1 MHSPRASE
9 QHRWGGRGVRAQ
21 GNSPNAAGFSL
32 AELLVG
38 LAIVGL
44 LAAMGLSGGSETL
57 ARQRLEAATRRL
69 DQGIQR
75 GRAEA
80 QKLGRPCGLSLQPQG
95 WAAPAQGSLSP
106 CLQTLERLREPID
119 AAEVRLVHNFP
130 PVLRFSSNGLVLDGG
145 TAVLSASGTS
155 LQRCLVMA
163 LPLGITRL
171 GRFRDGGCE
180 PDPSL

>member
-1 MHSPRASE
+1 
-9 QHRWGGRGVRAQ
+9 
-21 GNSPNAAGFSL
+21 L
-32 AELLVG
+32 AELQVG
-38 LAIVGL
+38 IAIVGL
-44 LAAMGLSGGSETL
+44 LAVLGWRGGSETL

-80 QKLGRPCGLSLQPQG
+80 QKLGRPCGLSLRPEG
-95 WAAPAQGSLSP
+95 WAPPAANSLPP
-106 CLQTLERLREPID
+106 CLQTLETLKEPI
-119 AAEVRLVHNFP
+119 AAGEVKLVHNFP
-130 PVLRFSSNGLVLDGG
+130 AVLRFSSNGLVLDGG
-145 TAVLSASGTS
+145 TAVLSASATS

-171 GRFRDGGCE
+171 GRYRGGTCE

>member
-1 MHSPRASE
+1 MVPVNTQEA
-9 QHRWGGRGVRAQ
+9 
-21 GNSPNAAGFSL
+21 NGFSL
-32 AELLVG
+32 AELVVRI
-38 LAIVGL
+38 AIVGL
-44 LAAMGLSGGSETL
+44 LAVLGWTGGSETL

-80 QKLGRPCGLSLQPQG
+80 QKLGRPCGLSLWPEG
-95 WAAPAQGSLSP
+95 WAPPASSSLPP
-106 CLQTLERLREPID
+106 CLQTLETLKEPI
-119 AAEVRLVHNFP
+119 AAGEVKLVHNFP
-130 PVLRFSSNGLVLDGG
+130 AVLRFSSNGLVLDGG

-171 GRFRDGGCE
+171 GRYRGGTCE

>member
-1 MHSPRASE
+1 MVLVNTQEAK
-9 QHRWGGRGVRAQ
+9 
-21 GNSPNAAGFSL
+21 GFSL

-38 LAIVGL
+38 IAIVGL
-44 LAAMGLSGGSETL
+44 LAVLGWTGGSETL

-80 QKLGRPCGLSLQPQG
+80 QKLGRPCGLSLQPEG
-95 WAAPAQGSLSP
+95 WAPPAASSLPP
-106 CLQTLERLREPID
+106 CLQTLETLKEPI
-119 AAEVRLVHNFP
+119 ATGEVKLVHNFP
-130 PVLRFSSNGLVLDGG
+130 AVLRFSSNGLVLDGG

-163 LPLGITRL
+163 LPIGITRL
-171 GRFRDGGCE
+171 GRYRGGACE

>member
-1 MHSPRASE
+1 MSRLARAS
-9 QHRWGGRGVRAQ
+9 
-21 GNSPNAAGFSL
+21 GFSL
-32 AELLVG
+32 VELLVG
-38 LAIVGL
+38 VAILGL
-44 LAAMGLSGGSETL
+44 LAALGWGGGSEHL

-80 QKLGRPCGLSLQPQG
+80 QKQGRPCGLSLQEEG
-95 WAAPAQGSLSP
+95 WAPPAGGVMPP
-106 CLQTLERLREPID
+106 CLHTLESLKEPI
-119 AAEVRLVHNFP
+119 AAGEVQLSHNFP
-130 PVLRFSSNGLVLDGG
+130 AVLRFSSNGLVLDGG
-145 TAVLSASGTS
+145 TAVLQAAGTS

-171 GRFRDGGCE
+171 GRYQGGRCE

>member
-1 MHSPRASE
+1 MSRQSRAS
-9 QHRWGGRGVRAQ
+9 
-21 GNSPNAAGFSL
+21 GFSL
-32 AELLVG
+32 AEVLVG
-38 LAIVGL
+38 VAILGL
-44 LAAMGLSGGSETL
+44 LAAIGWGGGSEHL

-80 QKLGRPCGLSLQPQG
+80 QKQGRPCGLSLQEEG
-95 WAAPAQGSLSP
+95 WAPPAGGVMPP
-106 CLQTLERLREPID
+106 CLHTLESLKNPI
-119 AAEVRLVHNFP
+119 AAGEVQLSHNFP
-130 PVLRFSSNGLVLDGG
+130 AVLRFSSNGLVLDGG
-145 TAVLSASGTS
+145 TAVLQAAGTS

-171 GRFRDGGCE
+171 GRYEAGRCE

>member
-1 MHSPRASE
+1 VRPSSTHH
-9 QHRWGGRGVRAQ
+9 HR
-21 GNSPNAAGFSL
+21 AGFSL
-32 AELLVG
+32 AELLVVIS
-38 LAIVGL
+38 IVGL
-44 LAAMGLSGGSETL
+44 LAALGWSGGRDTL

-80 QKLGRPCGLSLQPQG
+80 QKRGQPCGLSLGRDG
-95 WAAPAQGSLSP
+95 WGPPAASTLPA
-106 CLQTLERLREPID
+106 CVRTLESLQEPI
-119 AAEVRLVHNFP
+119 AAGEVQLAHNFP
-130 PVLRFSSNGLVLDGG
+130 SVLRFSRNGLVLDGG
-145 TAVLSASGTS
+145 TAVLQAAGTS

-171 GRFRDGGCE
+171 GRYRNGGCE

>member
-1 MHSPRASE
+1 MARPDRAGS
-9 QHRWGGRGVRAQ
+9 
-21 GNSPNAAGFSL
+21 AGFSL
-32 AELLVG
+32 AELLVA
-38 LAIVGL
+38 LAVLGL
-44 LAAMGLSGGSETL
+44 LVSLGFSSGSETL

-80 QKLGRPCGLSLQPQG
+80 QKLGSACGLSLSAEG
-95 WAAPAQGSLSP
+95 WAPPAGGGLRP
-106 CLQTLERLREPID
+106 CQHTLEALQEPI
-119 AAEVRLVHNFP
+119 AGGAVQLEHNFP
-130 PVLRFSSNGLVLDGG
+130 AVLRFTANGLVLDGG
-145 TAVLSASGTS
+145 TAVLSSAGTP

-171 GRFRDGGCE
+171 GRYSSGSCQ

>member
-1 MHSPRASE
+1 MRRADPS
-9 QHRWGGRGVRAQ
+9 
-21 GNSPNAAGFSL
+21 SGFSL

-38 LAIVGL
+38 VAILGL
-44 LAAMGLSGGSETL
+44 LAALGWSGGAERL
-57 ARQRLEAATRRL
+57 ARQRLEVATRRL

-80 QKLGRPCGLSLQPQG
+80 QKQGRPCGLSLQTEG
-95 WAAPAQGSLSP
+95 WTPPAGGVMPP
-106 CLQTLERLREPID
+106 CLQTLESLKEPI
-119 AAEVRLVHNFP
+119 AAGEVELTHNFP
-130 PVLRFSSNGLVLDGG
+130 AVLRFSSNGLVLDGG
-145 TAVLSASGTS
+145 TAVLQAAGTS

-171 GRFRDGGCE
+171 GRYQAGRCE

>member
-1 MHSPRASE
+1 MARARSQE
-9 QHRWGGRGVRAQ
+9 
-21 GNSPNAAGFSL
+21 PDGFSL

-38 LAIVGL
+38 LAILGL
-44 LAAMGLSGGSETL
+44 LAALGWSGGSETL

-95 WAAPAQGSLSP
+95 WVAPAQGSLSP
-106 CLQTLERLREPID
+106 CLQTLESLQEPLH

-130 PVLRFSSNGLVLDGG
+130 AVLRFSP
-145 TAVLSASGTS
+145 TATGFEIEISRYSSSFLPVTSTSPPSGKS
-155 LQRCLVMA
+155 SI
-163 LPLGITRL
+163 P
-171 GRFRDGGCE
+171 
-180 PDPSL
+180 

>member
-1 MHSPRASE
+1 MSRQARAS
-9 QHRWGGRGVRAQ
+9 
-21 GNSPNAAGFSL
+21 GFSL
-32 AELLVG
+32 AEVLVG
-38 LAIVGL
+38 VAILGL
-44 LAAMGLSGGSETL
+44 LAALGWGGGSEHL

-80 QKLGRPCGLSLQPQG
+80 QKQGRPCGLSLQQEG
-95 WAAPAQGSLSP
+95 WAPPDGGVMPP
-106 CLQTLERLREPID
+106 CLHTLEGLKEPI
-119 AAEVRLVHNFP
+119 AAGEVQLSHNFP
-130 PVLRFSSNGLVLDGG
+130 AVLRFSSNGLVLDGG
-145 TAVLSASGTS
+145 TAVLHTAGTP

-171 GRFRDGGCE
+171 GRYQAGRCE

>member
-1 MHSPRASE
+1 MAPINAR
-9 QHRWGGRGVRAQ
+9 R
-21 GNSPNAAGFSL
+21 AAGYSL

-38 LAIVGL
+38 IAIVGL
-44 LAAMGLSGGSETL
+44 LAVLGWSGGSETL

-80 QKLGRPCGLSLQPQG
+80 QKLGHPCGLSLQPQG
-95 WAAPAQGSLSP
+95 WAPPAQSSLAP
-106 CLQTLERLREPID
+106 CLQTLESLKEPL
-119 AAEVRLVHNFP
+119 AAGEVQLTHNFP
-130 PVLRFSSNGLVLDGG
+130 AVLRFSSNGLVLDGG
-145 TAVLSASGTS
+145 TAVLSATGTT

-171 GRFRDGGCE
+171 GRYRQGGCE

>member
-1 MHSPRASE
+1 MARTN
-9 QHRWGGRGVRAQ
+9 AQ
-21 GNSPNAAGFSL
+21 GPDGFSL

-38 LAIVGL
+38 IAIVGV
-44 LAAMGLSGGSETL
+44 LAAMGWSGGSETL
-57 ARQRLEAATRRL
+57 ARQKLESATRRL

-80 QKLGRPCGLSLQPQG
+80 QKLGRPCGLSLQPEG
-95 WAAPAQGSLSP
+95 WMPPVQSSLAP
-106 CLQTLERLREPID
+106 CLQTLESLKEPI
-119 AAEVRLVHNFP
+119 AAGEVRLAHNFP
-130 PVLRFSSNGLVLDGG
+130 AMLRFSSNGLVLDGG
-145 TAVLSASGTS
+145 TAVLSSSGTT

-171 GRFRDGGCE
+171 GRYRNGGCE

>member
-1 MHSPRASE
+1 MS
-9 QHRWGGRGVRAQ
+9 QGAQ
-21 GNSPNAAGFSL
+21 TAGFSL

-38 LAIVGL
+38 VAIVGL
-44 LAAMGLSGGSETL
+44 LAALGWSGGSETL

-80 QKLGRPCGLSLQPQG
+80 EKLGRPCGLSLSPQG
-95 WAAPAQGSLSP
+95 WMPPDGRVLPP
-106 CLQTLERLREPID
+106 CVQTLESLKEPI
-119 AAEVRLVHNFP
+119 AAGEVRLSHNFP
-130 PVLRFSSNGLVLDGG
+130 GVLRFSSNGLVLDGG
-145 TAVLSASGTS
+145 TAVLQTAGTS

-171 GRFRDGGCE
+171 GRYVSGRCE

>member
-1 MHSPRASE
+1 MKAPVKASPL
-9 QHRWGGRGVRAQ
+9 
-21 GNSPNAAGFSL
+21 NGFSL

-38 LAIVGL
+38 IAIIGL
-44 LAAMGLSGGSETL
+44 LAVMGWSGGLETL
-57 ARQRLEAATRRL
+57 ARQRLEAAVRRL

-80 QKLGRPCGLSLQPQG
+80 QKLGRPCGLSLQAGG
-95 WAAPAQGSLSP
+95 WAAPAQSSLVP
-106 CLQTLERLREPID
+106 CLQTLESFKEPM
-119 AAEVRLVHNFP
+119 AAGELRLVHNFP
-130 PVLRFSSNGLVLDGG
+130 AVLRFSSNGLVLDGG
-145 TAVLSASGTS
+145 TAVLSVPGTT

-171 GRFRDGGCE
+171 GRYRNGACE

>member
-1 MHSPRASE
+1 MARARSQE
-9 QHRWGGRGVRAQ
+9 
-21 GNSPNAAGFSL
+21 PDGFSL

-38 LAIVGL
+38 IAIVGL
-44 LAAMGLSGGSETL
+44 LAVLGWSGGSETL

-80 QKLGRPCGLSLQPQG
+80 QKLGRPCGLSLQPEG
-95 WAAPAQGSLSP
+95 WMPPAQSSLAP
-106 CLQTLERLREPID
+106 CLQTLESLKEPI
-119 AAEVRLVHNFP
+119 AAGEVRLAHNFP

-145 TAVLSASGTS
+145 TAVLASSGTT

-171 GRFRDGGCE
+171 GRYRNGGCQ

>member
-1 MHSPRASE
+1 MAGAKFQERD
-9 QHRWGGRGVRAQ
+9 
-21 GNSPNAAGFSL
+21 GFSL

-38 LAIVGL
+38 IAIVGR
-44 LAAMGLSGGSETL
+44 LAVLGWSGGSETL

-80 QKLGRPCGLSLQPQG
+80 QKLGRPCGLSLKQEG
-95 WAAPAQGSLSP
+95 WMPPAQSSLAP
-106 CLQTLERLREPID
+106 CLQTLESLKEPI
-119 AAEVRLVHNFP
+119 AAGEVRLVHNFP
-130 PVLRFSSNGLVLDGG
+130 AALRFSSNGLVLDGG
-145 TAVLSASGTS
+145 TAVLTTSGTT

-171 GRFRDGGCE
+171 GRYRNGGCE

>member
-1 MHSPRASE
+1 MVPVNTQEAK
-9 QHRWGGRGVRAQ
+9 
-21 GNSPNAAGFSL
+21 GFSL

-38 LAIVGL
+38 IAIVGL
-44 LAAMGLSGGSETL
+44 LAVLGWSGGSETL

-80 QKLGRPCGLSLQPQG
+80 QKLGRPCGLSLRPEG
-95 WAAPAQGSLSP
+95 WAPPAASSLPP
-106 CLQTLERLREPID
+106 CLQTLETLKEPI
-119 AAEVRLVHNFP
+119 AAGEVKLVHNFP
-130 PVLRFSSNGLVLDGG
+130 AVLRFSSNGLVLDGG

-171 GRFRDGGCE
+171 GRYRGGTCE

>member
-1 MHSPRASE
+1 MN
-9 QHRWGGRGVRAQ
+9 QQTGM
-21 GNSPNAAGFSL
+21 AGFSL

-38 LAIVGL
+38 VAIVGL
-44 LAAMGLSGGSETL
+44 LSALGWSGGSETL
-57 ARQRLEAATRRL
+57 ARQRLESATRRL

-80 QKLGRPCGLSLQPQG
+80 QKLGRPCGLSLSSQG
-95 WAAPAQGSLSP
+95 WMPPGGGVLPP
-106 CLQTLERLREPID
+106 CLQTLESLKEPI
-119 AAEVRLVHNFP
+119 AAGEVRLSHNFP
-130 PVLRFSSNGLVLDGG
+130 AVLRFSSTGLVLDGG
-145 TAVLSASGTS
+145 TAVLQAAGTS

-171 GRFRDGGCE
+171 GRYLGGRCE

>member
-1 MHSPRASE
+1 MNHGART
-9 QHRWGGRGVRAQ
+9 
-21 GNSPNAAGFSL
+21 AGFSL

-38 LAIVGL
+38 VAIVGL
-44 LAAMGLSGGSETL
+44 LAALGWSGGSETL
-57 ARQRLEAATRRL
+57 ARQRLESATRRL

-80 QKLGRPCGLSLQPQG
+80 QKLGRPCGLSLSTQG
-95 WAAPAQGSLSP
+95 WMPPAGGVLPP
-106 CLQTLERLREPID
+106 CVQTLESLKEPI
-119 AAEVRLVHNFP
+119 AAGEVRLNHNFP
-130 PVLRFSSNGLVLDGG
+130 AVLRFSSNGLVLDGG
-145 TAVLSASGTS
+145 TAVLQAAGTS

-171 GRFRDGGCE
+171 GRYMGGRCE

>member
-1 MHSPRASE
+1 MSRADRS
-9 QHRWGGRGVRAQ
+9 
-21 GNSPNAAGFSL
+21 AGFSL
-32 AELLVG
+32 AELLVAV
-38 LAIVGL
+38 AILGL
-44 LAAMGLSGGSETL
+44 LAALGWSGGSESL

-80 QKLGRPCGLSLQPQG
+80 QKMGRPCGLSLQQEG
-95 WAAPAQGSLSP
+95 WAPPAGGVMPP
-106 CLQTLERLREPID
+106 CLQTLESLKEPI
-119 AAEVRLVHNFP
+119 AAGEVQLSHNFP
-130 PVLRFSSNGLVLDGG
+130 AVLRFSSNGLVLDGG
-145 TAVLSASGTS
+145 TAVLHTAGTR

-171 GRFRDGGCE
+171 GRYFGGRCD

>member
-1 MHSPRASE
+1 MSRPARAS
-9 QHRWGGRGVRAQ
+9 
-21 GNSPNAAGFSL
+21 GFSL

-38 LAIVGL
+38 VAILAL
-44 LAAMGLSGGSETL
+44 LAALGWAGGSESL

-80 QKLGRPCGLSLQPQG
+80 QKQGRPCGLSLQEEG
-95 WAAPAQGSLSP
+95 WAPPAGGVMPP
-106 CLQTLERLREPID
+106 CLHTLESLKEPI
-119 AAEVRLVHNFP
+119 AAGEVQLSHNFP
-130 PVLRFSSNGLVLDGG
+130 AVLRFSSNGLVLDGG
-145 TAVLSASGTS
+145 TAVLQAAGTS

-171 GRFRDGGCE
+171 GRYQAGRCE

>member
-1 MHSPRASE
+1 MARTN
-9 QHRWGGRGVRAQ
+9 AQ
-21 GNSPNAAGFSL
+21 GPDGFSL

-38 LAIVGL
+38 IAIVGV
-44 LAAMGLSGGSETL
+44 LAAMGWSGGSETL
-57 ARQRLEAATRRL
+57 ARQRLESATRRL

-80 QKLGRPCGLSLQPQG
+80 QKLGRPCGLSLQPEG
-95 WAAPAQGSLSP
+95 WMPPAQSSLAP
-106 CLQTLERLREPID
+106 CLQTLESLQEPMD
-119 AAEVRLVHNFP
+119 AAELRLVHNFP
-130 PVLRFSSNGLVLDGG
+130 AVLRFSSNGLVLDGG
-145 TAVLSASGTS
+145 TAVLSTSGTT

-171 GRFRDGGCE
+171 GRFRTGGCA

>member
-1 MHSPRASE
+1 MAGAKCQEPD
-9 QHRWGGRGVRAQ
+9 
-21 GNSPNAAGFSL
+21 GFSL

-38 LAIVGL
+38 IAIVGL
-44 LAAMGLSGGSETL
+44 LAVLGWSGGSETL

-80 QKLGRPCGLSLQPQG
+80 QKLGRPCGLSLQPEG
-95 WAAPAQGSLSP
+95 WMPPAQSSLAP
-106 CLQTLERLREPID
+106 CLQTLESLKEPI
-119 AAEVRLVHNFP
+119 AAGEVRLVHNFP
-130 PVLRFSSNGLVLDGG
+130 AVLRFSSNGLVLDGG
-145 TAVLSASGTS
+145 TAVLSSSGTT

-171 GRFRDGGCE
+171 GRYRNGGCE
-180 PDPSL
+180 PDSSL